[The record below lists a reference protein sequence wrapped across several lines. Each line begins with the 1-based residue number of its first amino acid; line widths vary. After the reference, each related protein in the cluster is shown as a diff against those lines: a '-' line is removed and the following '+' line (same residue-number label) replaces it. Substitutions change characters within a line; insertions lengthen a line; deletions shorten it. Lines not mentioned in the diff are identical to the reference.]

1 MQRGGEHGLGAK
13 SRLMR
18 RPSPVAAI
26 LVLTAI
32 ALSLPFMLAVATTAL
47 AQEPE
52 PPSGEPQEPG
62 GEPQEPGGEPQ
73 PGEEPTTTPPTTGGE
88 APGIAGEELPRT
100 GWDAALYFAIGIVL
114 LLVGA
119 RLRVLTRIKEVVQR
133 VRRRNTEAALR
144 EALEPIR
151 VARLAPPGQDGELG
165 PLHVEPSTPTAR
177 RAAGVGARPS
187 D

>member
-1 MQRGGEHGLGAK
+1 
-13 SRLMR
+13 MR
-18 RPSPVAAI
+18 RPSPVATI

-32 ALSLPFMLAVATTAL
+32 ALSLPFTLAIASSAF

-52 PPSGEPQEPG
+52 PPAGEPQEPG
-62 GEPQEPGGEPQ
+62 GEPQQ
-73 PGEEPTTTPPTTGGE
+73 PGEEPTTTVPGGE
-88 APGIAGEELPRT
+88 APAVEQLPRT
-100 GWDAALYFAIGIVL
+100 GWDAGLYFAIGLVL

-119 RLRVLTRIKEVVQR
+119 RLRVLTRIKQVVQR

-151 VARLAPPGQDGELG
+151 VARLSPPGQDPDPG

-177 RAAGVGARPS
+177 RAAGVGADARR
-187 D
+187 